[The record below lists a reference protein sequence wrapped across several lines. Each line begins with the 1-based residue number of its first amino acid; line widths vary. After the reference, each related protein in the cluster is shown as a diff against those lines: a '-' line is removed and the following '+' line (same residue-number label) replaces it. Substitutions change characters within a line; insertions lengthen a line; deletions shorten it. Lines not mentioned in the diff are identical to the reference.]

1 MSTQEVVAYNPVKA
15 ALADLE
21 HKYKAVVFD
30 VSTPAGMSTAKAA
43 YKDINA
49 YSIMLEAARVKE
61 KADSLQYGRF
71 IDSEAKRIADQLDA
85 LRLPIKE
92 QIDEIAKREQREREA
107 AIEAEKRRILAEQE
121 AARVAEERRMAE
133 QRAEIARQQAEIVR
147 QQREADEAA
156 RASRAK
162 IEAEERAA
170 RQAREEADRAARRE
184 REEAEAAAKK
194 VRDAEEAKL
203 KAERDRID
211 AEARALA
218 EAKRA
223 EQQRIEDAERKV
235 RQEAETKAMQ
245 ERLAE
250 SHKQAVAERQ
260 RQFTADTEEAIRLL
274 RQRIEGNGRYA
285 GIAVAIDEYLA
296 KRVPA

>member
-1 MSTQEVVAYNPVKA
+1 MSNQEVVAYNPVKA

-49 YSIMLEAARVKE
+49 FSIILENARVKE
-61 KADSLQYGRF
+61 KAESLAYGRF

-92 QIDEIAKREQREREA
+92 QIDEIAKREQREWEA
-107 AIEAEKRRILAEQE
+107 AIEAEKQRILAEQK
-121 AARVAEERRMAE
+121 AAREAEEAKMAA
-133 QRAEIARQQAEIVR
+133 QRAEIARQQAEIAR
-147 QQREADEAA
+147 QQREAEEAA
-156 RASRAK
+156 RASRAR
-162 IEAEERAA
+162 IEADERAA

-184 REEAEAAAKK
+184 REAAEAEAKK
-194 VRDAEEAKL
+194 VRDAEEARL

-218 EAKRA
+218 EAKRQ
-223 EQQRIEDAERKV
+223 EQQRIDDAARKVREEAEAKMRAEQQAEADRQFEAERK
-235 RQEAETKAMQ
+235 
-245 ERLAE
+245 
-250 SHKQAVAERQ
+250 
-260 RQFTADTEEAIRLL
+260 RQFAADTEDFIRQL
-274 RQRIEGNGRYA
+274 RRRIAGSPVHA
-285 GIAVAIDEYLA
+285 GIAAAIDEYLA
-296 KRVPA
+296 QKVPA

>member
-1 MSTQEVVAYNPVKA
+1 MSAQQEVVAYSPVKA

-61 KADSLQYGRF
+61 KADSLAYGRF

-85 LRLPIKE
+85 LRLPIKN
-92 QIDEIAKREQREREA
+92 QIDEVAKAEQRAREA

-133 QRAEIARQQAEIVR
+133 QRAEIARQQAEIAR
-147 QQREADEAA
+147 AQREAEEAA
-156 RASRAK
+156 RASRAR
-162 IEAEERAA
+162 IEQEERAA
-170 RQAREEADRAARRE
+170 RLIREEADRVARVTREAA
-184 REEAEAAAKK
+184 EAEAKK
-194 VRDAEEAKL
+194 IRDAEEL
-203 KAERDRID
+203 RLRQEREKID

-223 EQQRIEDAERKV
+223 EQQRIDDAARKV
-235 RQEAETKAMQ
+235 REEQLAQQREL
-245 ERLAE
+245 ERKRAFE
-250 SHKQAVAERQ
+250 
-260 RQFTADTEEAIRLL
+260 ADTAEYILTL
-274 RQRIEGNGRYA
+274 RQRIQGNARYA
-285 GIAVAIDEYLA
+285 GIAAAIDDYLKVA
-296 KRVPA
+296 A

>member
-1 MSTQEVVAYNPVKA
+1 MNQQEVVAYSPVKA

-61 KADSLQYGRF
+61 KADSLAYGRF
-71 IDSEAKRIADQLDA
+71 VDSEAKRIADQLDA
-85 LRLPIKE
+85 LRLPIKN
-92 QIDEIAKREQREREA
+92 QIDEVAKAEQRAREA
-107 AIEAEKRRILAEQE
+107 AIKEAQDRITAEHE
-121 AARVAEERRMAE
+121 AAKAAEERRMAE
-133 QRAEIARQQAEIVR
+133 ARAEIARQQAEIAR
-147 QQREADEAA
+147 AQREAEEAA
-156 RASRAK
+156 RASRAR
-162 IEAEERAA
+162 IEADERAA

-184 REEAEAAAKK
+184 REEAEAAAKRI
-194 VRDAEEAKL
+194 RDAEEARL

-223 EQQRIEDAERKV
+223 EQQRIDDEARRALLKAEEAMREAARKKMFA
-235 RQEAETKAMQ
+235 EA
-245 ERLAE
+245 
-250 SHKQAVAERQ
+250 
-260 RQFTADTEEAIRLL
+260 TEEMITTL
-274 RQRIEGNGRYA
+274 RFRISDSDAHA
-285 GIAVAIDEYLA
+285 GIAAAIDEYLA
-296 KRVPA
+296 QKVPA